1 MDGDD
6 GASAVLFAMDG
17 DFGPRNGL
25 FQPPSQTSAQVREK
39 GRLVPIVIGRWV
51 LRHYEAHILDAFLGI
66 LICA

>member
-39 GRLVPIVIGRWV
+39 GRLERVATLKGPITP
-51 LRHYEAHILDAFLGI
+51 LKL
-66 LICA
+66 

>member
-17 DFGPRNGL
+17 DFDPRNGL

-39 GRLVPIVIGRWV
+39 GRLAFHSCSFAIAVTELGRP
-51 LRHYEAHILDAFLGI
+51 A
-66 LICA
+66 